1 LRIGVNA
8 AYTDSRLTAPEEG
21 IAASRLGNTPRWG
34 VSVLL
39 DYEWR
44 WRIAGARTSAAVG
57 AMSASKARRSP
68 LSFGAD
74 NSYVLP
80 PYGALDLSADLARG
94 NWMIR
99 LFARN
104 VTDRRAY
111 LGGSLG
117 RRLCQ
122 RPVRHRRQRPAAAHA
137 RNQRRR
143 RFLALAAAGEN
154 RHNQKNLSGLGSP
167 VVFRVRRPQKGET
180 VMTNSI
186 RSARRSA
193 LTAAAGL
200 LGLGA
205 AATATAQTSTNVA
218 ALEEVVVTAQK
229 FEQKL
234 SETPLSVT
242 AISAR
247 NLEALGATQFRDFA
261 NSVPSLTF
269 TTSGVGSTQ
278 VNLRGITTGNNISP
292 TVGIYVDEVAL
303 RIEHAVRLGRAACA
317 RRGAVRRIAHRGPA
331 WAARHALRRQYD
343 GRLAQ
348 VRERRAGYD
357 CVRRYCARGVVST
370 SGGGVGYDAA
380 AAVNAPLADDKA
392 ALRVSGFYTH
402 DGGFIDNL
410 TNGHDDVNEA
420 EVYGGRADLLF
431 KPADKL
437 TLRVAAFAQ
446 DITRDGTAAADFGLA
461 TGEPIDGDLDQR
473 RLRAEPFDQQF
484 RLASGTLDYEFEG
497 ATLTSIT
504 SCQTVRSNAT
514 TDVSAFFVPALGA
527 GGIALGSVDVFKKNE
542 TDKFTQELRLAAT
555 GPRLDWTIGAFYTD
569 EDSDQFQKLN
579 ASTPDGAVFPVNL
592 LTVELPSTFEEY
604 AGFGTLTWHATDK
617 LDFTGGLR
625 YAHNSQTFEQIGS
638 GALVFSVPERDDSD
652 SILTY
657 LATIRYRASDNLMSY
672 VRYATGYRPGG
683 PNIVVND
690 LNGQPLA
697 SPTFGADE
705 LRSYEAG
712 IKTTTSDGSFG
723 VDAAVYFIKW
733 DDLQINAVRNGLGV
747 VANAAAAESKGAE
760 LTLTWVPVP
769 QLALVGAF
777 AYIDAELSEGRA
789 RPGRAGRRS
798 APRHTGLHGLACG

>member
-1 LRIGVNA
+1 
-8 AYTDSRLTAPEEG
+8 
-21 IAASRLGNTPRWG
+21 
-34 VSVLL
+34 
-39 DYEWR
+39 
-44 WRIAGARTSAAVG
+44 
-57 AMSASKARRSP
+57 
-68 LSFGAD
+68 
-74 NSYVLP
+74 
-80 PYGALDLSADLARG
+80 
-94 NWMIR
+94 
-99 LFARN
+99 
-104 VTDRRAY
+104 
-111 LGGSLG
+111 
-117 RRLCQ
+117 
-122 RPVRHRRQRPAAAHA
+122 
-137 RNQRRR
+137 
-143 RFLALAAAGEN
+143 
-154 RHNQKNLSGLGSP
+154 
-167 VVFRVRRPQKGET
+167 
-180 VMTNSI
+180 MTNSI

-261 NSVPSLTF
+261 NSVPSMTF

-292 TVGIYVDEVAL
+292 TVGIYVDEVPYGSSTPFASGAQLAL
-303 RIEHAVRLGRAACA
+303 DVGLFDVSRIEVL
-317 RRGAVRRIAHRGPA
+317 RGPQGTLYGA
-331 WAARHALRRQYD
+331 STMGGLLKYVSVVPDTTAFAATA
-343 GRLAQ
+343 
-348 VRERRAGYD
+348 RA
-357 CVRRYCARGVVST
+357 GVVST

-504 SCQTVRSNAT
+504 SYQTVRSNAT

-527 GGIALGSVDVFKKNE
+527 GGIVLGSVDVFKKNE

-777 AYIDAELSEGRA
+777 AYIDAELSEDAPDLGGLEGDRLPDTPDFTGSLAADYSFELGGREAFLGTTVRHVTDRVSSYDASAGVPQYELPEYTTVDFRTGIQLGAA
-789 RPGRAGRRS
+789 RLQLYLKNAFDERGQLS
-798 APRHTGLHGLACG
+798 ATTGFSALGGPAWVSLVQPRTIGLNFITQF

>member
-1 LRIGVNA
+1 
-8 AYTDSRLTAPEEG
+8 
-21 IAASRLGNTPRWG
+21 
-34 VSVLL
+34 
-39 DYEWR
+39 
-44 WRIAGARTSAAVG
+44 
-57 AMSASKARRSP
+57 
-68 LSFGAD
+68 
-74 NSYVLP
+74 
-80 PYGALDLSADLARG
+80 
-94 NWMIR
+94 
-99 LFARN
+99 
-104 VTDRRAY
+104 
-111 LGGSLG
+111 
-117 RRLCQ
+117 
-122 RPVRHRRQRPAAAHA
+122 
-137 RNQRRR
+137 
-143 RFLALAAAGEN
+143 
-154 RHNQKNLSGLGSP
+154 
-167 VVFRVRRPQKGET
+167 
-180 VMTNSI
+180 MTNSI
-186 RSARRSA
+186 RSARRRA
-193 LTAAAGL
+193 LTAAASL

-261 NSVPSLTF
+261 NTVPSLTY

-292 TVGIYVDEVAL
+292 TVGIYVDEVPYGSSTPFASGAQLAL
-303 RIEHAVRLGRAACA
+303 DVGLFDVSRIEVL
-317 RRGAVRRIAHRGPA
+317 RGPQGTLYGA
-331 WAARHALRRQYD
+331 STMGGLLKYVSVVPDTTAFGATARA
-343 GRLAQ
+343 
-348 VRERRAGYD
+348 
-357 CVRRYCARGVVST
+357 GVVST

-380 AAVNAPLADDKA
+380 AAVNAPLVDDKA

-410 TNGHDDVNEA
+410 ASGREDVNEA

-437 TLRVAAFAQ
+437 TLRLAAFAQ

-461 TGEPIDGDLDQR
+461 TGEPIDSDLDQR
-473 RLRAEPFDQQF
+473 RLRAEPFEQQF
-484 RLASGTLDYEFEG
+484 RLVSGTLDYDFDG
-497 ATLTSIT
+497 AALTSIT
-504 SCQTVRSNAT
+504 SYQTVRSNAT

-527 GGIALGSVDVFKKNE
+527 AGIVLGSVDVFKKNE

-579 ASTPDGAVFPVNL
+579 SSTPDGAVFPVNL

-604 AGFGTLTWHATDK
+604 AGFGTLTWHATTK
-617 LDFTGGLR
+617 LDFTGGVR

-690 LNGQPLA
+690 LSGQPLA
-697 SPTFGADE
+697 NPTFASDE

-777 AYIDAELSEGRA
+777 AYIDAELSEDAPDLGGLEGDRLPDTPDFTGALSADYSFELGGREA
-789 RPGRAGRRS
+789 FLGTTV
-798 APRHTGLHGLACG
+798 RHVTDRVSSYDASGGVPQYELPEYTTVDFRTGLQLGAARLQLYLKNAFDERGQLSATTGFSALGGPAWVSLVQPRTIGLNFITQF

>member
-1 LRIGVNA
+1 
-8 AYTDSRLTAPEEG
+8 
-21 IAASRLGNTPRWG
+21 
-34 VSVLL
+34 
-39 DYEWR
+39 
-44 WRIAGARTSAAVG
+44 
-57 AMSASKARRSP
+57 
-68 LSFGAD
+68 
-74 NSYVLP
+74 
-80 PYGALDLSADLARG
+80 
-94 NWMIR
+94 
-99 LFARN
+99 
-104 VTDRRAY
+104 
-111 LGGSLG
+111 
-117 RRLCQ
+117 
-122 RPVRHRRQRPAAAHA
+122 
-137 RNQRRR
+137 
-143 RFLALAAAGEN
+143 
-154 RHNQKNLSGLGSP
+154 
-167 VVFRVRRPQKGET
+167 
-180 VMTNSI
+180 MTNSI

-261 NSVPSLTF
+261 NSVPSMTF

-292 TVGIYVDEVAL
+292 TVGIYVDEVPYGSSTPFASGAQLAL
-303 RIEHAVRLGRAACA
+303 DVGLFDVSRIEVL
-317 RRGAVRRIAHRGPA
+317 RGPQGTLYGA
-331 WAARHALRRQYD
+331 STMGGLLKYVSVVPDTTAFAATA
-343 GRLAQ
+343 
-348 VRERRAGYD
+348 RA
-357 CVRRYCARGVVST
+357 GVVST

-777 AYIDAELSEGRA
+777 AYIDAELSEDAPDLGGLEGDRLPDTPDFTGSLAADYSFELGGREAFLGTTVRHVTDRVSSYDASAGVPQYELPEYTTVDFRTGIQLGAA
-789 RPGRAGRRS
+789 RLQLYLKNAFDERGQLS
-798 APRHTGLHGLACG
+798 ATTGFSALGGPAWVSLVQPRTIGLNFITQF

>member
-1 LRIGVNA
+1 
-8 AYTDSRLTAPEEG
+8 
-21 IAASRLGNTPRWG
+21 
-34 VSVLL
+34 
-39 DYEWR
+39 
-44 WRIAGARTSAAVG
+44 
-57 AMSASKARRSP
+57 
-68 LSFGAD
+68 
-74 NSYVLP
+74 
-80 PYGALDLSADLARG
+80 
-94 NWMIR
+94 
-99 LFARN
+99 
-104 VTDRRAY
+104 
-111 LGGSLG
+111 
-117 RRLCQ
+117 
-122 RPVRHRRQRPAAAHA
+122 
-137 RNQRRR
+137 
-143 RFLALAAAGEN
+143 
-154 RHNQKNLSGLGSP
+154 
-167 VVFRVRRPQKGET
+167 
-180 VMTNSI
+180 MTNSI

-292 TVGIYVDEVAL
+292 TVGIYVDEVPYGSSTPFASGAQLAL
-303 RIEHAVRLGRAACA
+303 DVGLFDVSRIEVL
-317 RRGAVRRIAHRGPA
+317 RGPQGTLYGA
-331 WAARHALRRQYD
+331 STMGGLLKYVSVVPDTTAFAATA
-343 GRLAQ
+343 
-348 VRERRAGYD
+348 RA
-357 CVRRYCARGVVST
+357 GVVST

-504 SCQTVRSNAT
+504 SYQTVRSNAT

-777 AYIDAELSEGRA
+777 AYIDAELSEDAPDLGGLEGDRLPDTPDFTGSLAADYSFELGGREAFLGTTVRHVTDRVSSYDASAGVPQYELPEYTTVDFRTGIQLGAA
-789 RPGRAGRRS
+789 RLQLYLKNAFDERGQLS
-798 APRHTGLHGLACG
+798 ATTGFSALGGPAWVSLVQPRTIGLNFITQF

>member
-1 LRIGVNA
+1 
-8 AYTDSRLTAPEEG
+8 
-21 IAASRLGNTPRWG
+21 
-34 VSVLL
+34 
-39 DYEWR
+39 
-44 WRIAGARTSAAVG
+44 
-57 AMSASKARRSP
+57 
-68 LSFGAD
+68 
-74 NSYVLP
+74 
-80 PYGALDLSADLARG
+80 
-94 NWMIR
+94 
-99 LFARN
+99 
-104 VTDRRAY
+104 
-111 LGGSLG
+111 
-117 RRLCQ
+117 
-122 RPVRHRRQRPAAAHA
+122 
-137 RNQRRR
+137 
-143 RFLALAAAGEN
+143 
-154 RHNQKNLSGLGSP
+154 
-167 VVFRVRRPQKGET
+167 
-180 VMTNSI
+180 MTNSI

-261 NSVPSLTF
+261 NSVPSMTF

-292 TVGIYVDEVAL
+292 TVGIYVDEVPYGSSTPFASGAQLAL
-303 RIEHAVRLGRAACA
+303 DVGLFDVSRIEVL
-317 RRGAVRRIAHRGPA
+317 RGPQGTLYGA
-331 WAARHALRRQYD
+331 STMGGLLKYVSVVPDTTAFAATA
-343 GRLAQ
+343 
-348 VRERRAGYD
+348 RA
-357 CVRRYCARGVVST
+357 GVVST

-504 SCQTVRSNAT
+504 SYQTVRSNAT

-527 GGIALGSVDVFKKNE
+527 GGIVLGSVDVFKKNE

-638 GALVFSVPERDDSD
+638 GALVSSVPERDDSD

-777 AYIDAELSEGRA
+777 AYIDAELSEDAPDLGGLEGDRLPDTPDFTGSLAADYSFELGGREAFLGTTVRHVTDRVSSYDASAGVPQYELPEYTTVDFRTGIQLGAA
-789 RPGRAGRRS
+789 RLQLYLKNAFDERGQLS
-798 APRHTGLHGLACG
+798 ATTGFSALGGPAWVSLVQPRTIGLNFITQF

>member
-1 LRIGVNA
+1 
-8 AYTDSRLTAPEEG
+8 
-21 IAASRLGNTPRWG
+21 
-34 VSVLL
+34 
-39 DYEWR
+39 
-44 WRIAGARTSAAVG
+44 
-57 AMSASKARRSP
+57 
-68 LSFGAD
+68 
-74 NSYVLP
+74 
-80 PYGALDLSADLARG
+80 
-94 NWMIR
+94 
-99 LFARN
+99 
-104 VTDRRAY
+104 
-111 LGGSLG
+111 
-117 RRLCQ
+117 
-122 RPVRHRRQRPAAAHA
+122 
-137 RNQRRR
+137 
-143 RFLALAAAGEN
+143 
-154 RHNQKNLSGLGSP
+154 
-167 VVFRVRRPQKGET
+167 
-180 VMTNSI
+180 MTNSI

-292 TVGIYVDEVAL
+292 TVGIYVDEVPYGSSTPFASGAQLAL
-303 RIEHAVRLGRAACA
+303 DVGLFDVSRIEVL
-317 RRGAVRRIAHRGPA
+317 RGPQGTLYGA
-331 WAARHALRRQYD
+331 STMGGLLKYVSVVPDTTAFAATA
-343 GRLAQ
+343 
-348 VRERRAGYD
+348 RA
-357 CVRRYCARGVVST
+357 GVVST

-504 SCQTVRSNAT
+504 SYQIVRSNAT

-527 GGIALGSVDVFKKNE
+527 GGIVLGSVDVFKKNE

-747 VANAAAAESKGAE
+747 VANAAAAESKGGE

-777 AYIDAELSEGRA
+777 AYIDAELSEDAPDLGGLEGDRLPDTPDFTGSLAADYSFELGGREAFLGTTVRHVTDRVSSYDASAGVPQYELPEYTTVDFRTGIQLGAA
-789 RPGRAGRRS
+789 RLQLYLKNAFDERGQLS
-798 APRHTGLHGLACG
+798 ATTGFSALGGPAWVSLVQPRTIGLNFITQF

>member
-1 LRIGVNA
+1 
-8 AYTDSRLTAPEEG
+8 
-21 IAASRLGNTPRWG
+21 
-34 VSVLL
+34 
-39 DYEWR
+39 
-44 WRIAGARTSAAVG
+44 
-57 AMSASKARRSP
+57 
-68 LSFGAD
+68 
-74 NSYVLP
+74 
-80 PYGALDLSADLARG
+80 
-94 NWMIR
+94 
-99 LFARN
+99 
-104 VTDRRAY
+104 
-111 LGGSLG
+111 
-117 RRLCQ
+117 
-122 RPVRHRRQRPAAAHA
+122 
-137 RNQRRR
+137 
-143 RFLALAAAGEN
+143 
-154 RHNQKNLSGLGSP
+154 
-167 VVFRVRRPQKGET
+167 
-180 VMTNSI
+180 MTNSFC
-186 RSARRSA
+186 SARRRA

-200 LGLGA
+200 FGLGA
-205 AATATAQTSTNVA
+205 AATATAQTSTNVSV
-218 ALEEVVVTAQK
+218 LEEVVVTAQK

-261 NSVPSLTF
+261 STVPSLTF

-292 TVGIYVDEVAL
+292 TVGIYVDEVPYGSSTPFASGAQLAL
-303 RIEHAVRLGRAACA
+303 DVGLFDVSRIEVL
-317 RRGAVRRIAHRGPA
+317 RGPQGTLYGA
-331 WAARHALRRQYD
+331 STMGGLLKYVSVVPDTTAFAATA
-343 GRLAQ
+343 
-348 VRERRAGYD
+348 RA
-357 CVRRYCARGVVST
+357 GVVST

-473 RLRAEPFDQQF
+473 RLRPEPFDPQF
-484 RLASGTLDYEFEG
+484 RLVSGTLDYDFDG
-497 ATLTSIT
+497 AALTSIT
-504 SCQTVRSNAT
+504 SYQTVRSNAT

-527 GGIALGSVDVFKKNE
+527 GGIVLGSVDVFKKNE

-579 ASTPDGAVFPVNL
+579 SSTPDGAVFPVNL

-604 AGFGTLTWHATDK
+604 AGFGTLTWHATTK
-617 LDFTGGLR
+617 LDFTGGVR

-690 LNGQPLA
+690 LSGQPLA
-697 SPTFGADE
+697 NPTFASDE

-712 IKTTTSDGSFG
+712 IKTTTSDGRFG

-777 AYIDAELSEGRA
+777 AYIDAELSEDAPDLGGLEGDRLPDTPKFTGTLSADYSFELGGREAFLGTTVRHVTDRVSSYDASASVPQYQLPEYTTVDLRTGMQLGAA
-789 RPGRAGRRS
+789 RLQLYVKNAFDERGQLS
-798 APRHTGLHGLACG
+798 ATTGFSALGGPAWVSLVQPRTIGLNFITQF

>member
-1 LRIGVNA
+1 
-8 AYTDSRLTAPEEG
+8 
-21 IAASRLGNTPRWG
+21 
-34 VSVLL
+34 
-39 DYEWR
+39 
-44 WRIAGARTSAAVG
+44 
-57 AMSASKARRSP
+57 
-68 LSFGAD
+68 
-74 NSYVLP
+74 
-80 PYGALDLSADLARG
+80 
-94 NWMIR
+94 
-99 LFARN
+99 
-104 VTDRRAY
+104 
-111 LGGSLG
+111 
-117 RRLCQ
+117 
-122 RPVRHRRQRPAAAHA
+122 
-137 RNQRRR
+137 
-143 RFLALAAAGEN
+143 
-154 RHNQKNLSGLGSP
+154 
-167 VVFRVRRPQKGET
+167 
-180 VMTNSI
+180 MTNSI

-261 NSVPSLTF
+261 STVPSLTF

-292 TVGIYVDEVAL
+292 TVGIYVDEVPYGSSTPFASGAQLAL
-303 RIEHAVRLGRAACA
+303 DVGLFDVSRIEVL
-317 RRGAVRRIAHRGPA
+317 RGPQGTLYGA
-331 WAARHALRRQYD
+331 STMGGLLKYVSVVPDTTAFAATA
-343 GRLAQ
+343 
-348 VRERRAGYD
+348 RA
-357 CVRRYCARGVVST
+357 GVVST

-504 SCQTVRSNAT
+504 SYQTVRSNAT

-527 GGIALGSVDVFKKNE
+527 GGIVLGSVDVFKKNE

-777 AYIDAELSEGRA
+777 AYIDAELSEDAPDLGGLEGDRLPDTPDFTGSLAADYSFELGGREAFLGTTVRHVTDRVSSYDASAGVPQYELPEYTTVDFRTGIQLGAA
-789 RPGRAGRRS
+789 RLQLYLKNAFDERGQLS
-798 APRHTGLHGLACG
+798 ATTGFSALGGPAWVSLVQPRTIGLNFITQF

>member
-1 LRIGVNA
+1 
-8 AYTDSRLTAPEEG
+8 
-21 IAASRLGNTPRWG
+21 
-34 VSVLL
+34 
-39 DYEWR
+39 
-44 WRIAGARTSAAVG
+44 
-57 AMSASKARRSP
+57 
-68 LSFGAD
+68 
-74 NSYVLP
+74 
-80 PYGALDLSADLARG
+80 
-94 NWMIR
+94 
-99 LFARN
+99 
-104 VTDRRAY
+104 
-111 LGGSLG
+111 
-117 RRLCQ
+117 
-122 RPVRHRRQRPAAAHA
+122 
-137 RNQRRR
+137 
-143 RFLALAAAGEN
+143 
-154 RHNQKNLSGLGSP
+154 
-167 VVFRVRRPQKGET
+167 
-180 VMTNSI
+180 MTNSI

-261 NSVPSLTF
+261 NSVPSMTF

-292 TVGIYVDEVAL
+292 TVGIYVDEVPYGSSTPFASGAQLAL
-303 RIEHAVRLGRAACA
+303 DVGLFDVSRIEVL
-317 RRGAVRRIAHRGPA
+317 RGPQGTLYGA
-331 WAARHALRRQYD
+331 STMGGLLKYVSVVPDTTAFAATA
-343 GRLAQ
+343 
-348 VRERRAGYD
+348 RA
-357 CVRRYCARGVVST
+357 GVVST

-446 DITRDGTAAADFGLA
+446 DITRDGTAAADFGRA

-504 SCQTVRSNAT
+504 SYQTVRSNAT

-527 GGIALGSVDVFKKNE
+527 GGIVLGSVDVFKKNE

-777 AYIDAELSEGRA
+777 AYIDAELSEDAPDLGGLEGDRLPDTPDFTGSLAADYSFELGGREAFLGTTVRHVTDRVSSYDASAGVPQYELPEYTTVDFRTGIQLGAA
-789 RPGRAGRRS
+789 RLQLYLKNAFDERGQLS
-798 APRHTGLHGLACG
+798 ATTGFSALGGPAWVSLVQPRTIGLNFITQF

>member
-1 LRIGVNA
+1 
-8 AYTDSRLTAPEEG
+8 
-21 IAASRLGNTPRWG
+21 
-34 VSVLL
+34 
-39 DYEWR
+39 
-44 WRIAGARTSAAVG
+44 
-57 AMSASKARRSP
+57 
-68 LSFGAD
+68 
-74 NSYVLP
+74 
-80 PYGALDLSADLARG
+80 
-94 NWMIR
+94 
-99 LFARN
+99 
-104 VTDRRAY
+104 
-111 LGGSLG
+111 
-117 RRLCQ
+117 
-122 RPVRHRRQRPAAAHA
+122 
-137 RNQRRR
+137 
-143 RFLALAAAGEN
+143 
-154 RHNQKNLSGLGSP
+154 
-167 VVFRVRRPQKGET
+167 
-180 VMTNSI
+180 MTNSI

-292 TVGIYVDEVAL
+292 TVGIYVDEVPYGSSTPFASGAQLAL
-303 RIEHAVRLGRAACA
+303 DVGLFDVSRIEVL
-317 RRGAVRRIAHRGPA
+317 RGPQGTLYGA
-331 WAARHALRRQYD
+331 STMGGLLKYVSVVPDTTAFAATA
-343 GRLAQ
+343 
-348 VRERRAGYD
+348 RA
-357 CVRRYCARGVVST
+357 GVVST

-504 SCQTVRSNAT
+504 SYQTVRSNAT

-604 AGFGTLTWHATDK
+604 AGFGTLTWHATAK

-777 AYIDAELSEGRA
+777 AYIDAELSEDAPDLGGLEGDRLPDTPDFTGSLAADYSFELGGREAFLGTTVRHVTDRVSSYDASAGVPQYELPEYTTVDFRTGIQLGAA
-789 RPGRAGRRS
+789 RLQLYLKNAFDERGQLS
-798 APRHTGLHGLACG
+798 ATTGFSALGGPAWVSLVQPRTIGLNFITQF

>member
-1 LRIGVNA
+1 
-8 AYTDSRLTAPEEG
+8 
-21 IAASRLGNTPRWG
+21 
-34 VSVLL
+34 
-39 DYEWR
+39 
-44 WRIAGARTSAAVG
+44 
-57 AMSASKARRSP
+57 
-68 LSFGAD
+68 
-74 NSYVLP
+74 
-80 PYGALDLSADLARG
+80 
-94 NWMIR
+94 
-99 LFARN
+99 
-104 VTDRRAY
+104 
-111 LGGSLG
+111 
-117 RRLCQ
+117 
-122 RPVRHRRQRPAAAHA
+122 
-137 RNQRRR
+137 
-143 RFLALAAAGEN
+143 
-154 RHNQKNLSGLGSP
+154 
-167 VVFRVRRPQKGET
+167 
-180 VMTNSI
+180 MTNSI

-292 TVGIYVDEVAL
+292 TVGIYVDEVPYGSSTPFASGAQLAL
-303 RIEHAVRLGRAACA
+303 DVGLFDVSRIEVL
-317 RRGAVRRIAHRGPA
+317 RGPQGTLYGA
-331 WAARHALRRQYD
+331 STMGGLLKYVSVVPDTTAFAATA
-343 GRLAQ
+343 
-348 VRERRAGYD
+348 RA
-357 CVRRYCARGVVST
+357 GVVST

-504 SCQTVRSNAT
+504 SYQIVRSNAT

-527 GGIALGSVDVFKKNE
+527 GGIVLGSVDVFKKNE

-638 GALVFSVPERDDSD
+638 GALVSSVPERDDSD

-777 AYIDAELSEGRA
+777 AYIDAELSEDAPDLGGLEGDRLPDTPDFTGSLAADYSFELGGREAFLGTTVRHVTDRVSSYDASAGVPQYELPEYTTVDFRTGIQLGAA
-789 RPGRAGRRS
+789 RLQLYLKNAFDERGQLS
-798 APRHTGLHGLACG
+798 ATTGFSALGGPAWVSLVQPRTIGLNFITQF

>member
-1 LRIGVNA
+1 
-8 AYTDSRLTAPEEG
+8 
-21 IAASRLGNTPRWG
+21 
-34 VSVLL
+34 
-39 DYEWR
+39 
-44 WRIAGARTSAAVG
+44 
-57 AMSASKARRSP
+57 
-68 LSFGAD
+68 
-74 NSYVLP
+74 
-80 PYGALDLSADLARG
+80 
-94 NWMIR
+94 
-99 LFARN
+99 
-104 VTDRRAY
+104 
-111 LGGSLG
+111 
-117 RRLCQ
+117 
-122 RPVRHRRQRPAAAHA
+122 
-137 RNQRRR
+137 
-143 RFLALAAAGEN
+143 
-154 RHNQKNLSGLGSP
+154 
-167 VVFRVRRPQKGET
+167 
-180 VMTNSI
+180 MTNSI
-186 RSARRSA
+186 CSARRRA
-193 LTAAAGL
+193 LTAAASL

-229 FEQKL
+229 FAQKL

-261 NSVPSLTF
+261 NTVPSLTF

-292 TVGIYVDEVAL
+292 TVGIYVDEVPYGSSTPFASGAQLAL
-303 RIEHAVRLGRAACA
+303 DVGLFDVSRIEVL
-317 RRGAVRRIAHRGPA
+317 RGPQGTLYGA
-331 WAARHALRRQYD
+331 STMGGLLKYVSVVPDTTAFGATARA
-343 GRLAQ
+343 
-348 VRERRAGYD
+348 
-357 CVRRYCARGVVST
+357 GVVST

-380 AAVNAPLADDKA
+380 AAVNTPLADDKA

-410 TNGHDDVNEA
+410 ANGHEDVNAA

-437 TLRVAAFAQ
+437 TLRLAAFAQ
-446 DITRDGTAAADFGLA
+446 DIARDGTASADFSLA
-461 TGEPIDGDLDQR
+461 TGEPIDSDLDQR

-484 RLASGTLDYEFEG
+484 RMASGTLDYELDG

-504 SCQTVRSNAT
+504 SYQTVRSHAI

-527 GGIALGSVDVFKKNE
+527 AGIALGSVDVAKKNE
-542 TDKFTQELRLAAT
+542 TDKFTQELRLAGT

-579 ASTPDGAVFPVNL
+579 SSTPDGAVFPVNL

-604 AGFGTLTWHATDK
+604 AGFGTLTWHATGR

-638 GALVFSVPERDDSD
+638 GPLVFSVPERDDSD

-683 PNIVVND
+683 PNVVLND

-697 SPTFGADE
+697 SPTFASDE

-712 IKTTTSDGSFG
+712 IKTTTSDGRFG
-723 VDAAVYFIKW
+723 VDAAVYFIEW

-747 VANAAAAESKGAE
+747 VDNAAAAESKGAE

-777 AYIDAELSEGRA
+777 AYIDAVLSEDAPDLGGLEGDRLPDTPEFTGSLSADYSFELGGREAFLGTTMKHVTDRVSSYDASAGSPQYDLPEYTTVDLRTGVQLGAA
-789 RPGRAGRRS
+789 RLQLYVKNAFDERGQLS
-798 APRHTGLHGLACG
+798 ATTAFSALGGPVWVSLVQPRTIGLNFITQF